1 MPKLNIV
8 ADQNMPLVQELFAE
22 YGNVRLLPGRDIS
35 AADLQDADVLLVRSV
50 TQVNQQLLAGSPV
63 KFVGSATIGTDH
75 IDLGYLE
82 QSDIQFSHAP
92 GCNAEAVVQYDL
104 SVMCRLMPDWQEKKV
119 GIVGCGNV
127 GGRLYKRLQD
137 LGVSCAVYD
146 PFLSRA
152 DIPDLGELEA
162 VLDCDIICLHT
173 PITAEGEYPTHHLL
187 DMDRLRLIKPDA
199 LLINAGRGAVIDNRA
214 LLALFRGGS
223 TLQVALDVWETEPH
237 IDVDLMS
244 FVAMATPHI
253 AGYSLEGKVNGTG
266 MVFDAFRVWA
276 DLVVTEKLQVAD
288 PMASMASRDESSLLL
303 EPESLNEAIL
313 DCYDVAMDDERM
325 RDVIRACESAG
336 LEKAE
341 RALAFDRLRKEYPV
355 RREFS
360 HYRVDLSVEG
370 LAQYLSLGFVIA

>member
-1 MPKLNIV
+1 M
-8 ADQNMPLVQELFAE
+8 
-22 YGNVRLLPGRDIS
+22 
-35 AADLQDADVLLVRSV
+35 
-50 TQVNQQLLAGSPV
+50 
-63 KFVGSATIGTDH
+63 
-75 IDLGYLE
+75 
-82 QSDIQFSHAP
+82 
-92 GCNAEAVVQYDL
+92 
-104 SVMCRLMPDWQEKKV
+104 
-119 GIVGCGNV
+119 
-127 GGRLYKRLQD
+127 
-137 LGVSCAVYD
+137 YD

-214 LLALFRGGS
+214 LLELFRGGS

-288 PMASMASRDESSLLL
+288 PMASMASR
-303 EPESLNEAIL
+303 
-313 DCYDVAMDDERM
+313 
-325 RDVIRACESAG
+325 
-336 LEKAE
+336 
-341 RALAFDRLRKEYPV
+341 V
-355 RREFS
+355 RRHPHVAYARPPMLANPCHKQFGAMWKTWL
-360 HYRVDLSVEG
+360 LSRPSG
-370 LAQYLSLGFVIA
+370 A

>member
-8 ADQNMPLVQELFAE
+8 ADQNMPLVQELFSE

-35 AADLQDADVLLVRSV
+35 SADLHGADVLLVRSV
-50 TQVNQQLLAGSPV
+50 TQVNRQLLAGSPV

-75 IDLGYLE
+75 IDLSYLE
-82 QSDIQFSHAP
+82 QSGIQFSHAP

-127 GGRLYKRLQD
+127 GGRLYNRLQE

-146 PFLSRA
+146 PFLSA
-152 DIPDLGELEA
+152 ANIPDLGKLEA

-173 PITAEGEYPTHHLL
+173 PITSTGHYPTHHLF
-187 DMDRLRLIKPDA
+187 DEDRLKALKPGTLI
-199 LLINAGRGAVIDNRA
+199 INAGRGAVIDNRA

-276 DLVVTEKLQVAD
+276 DLVVAEKLQVAD
-288 PMASMASRDESSLLL
+288 GMASEASMDGSSLLL

-325 RDVIRACESAG
+325 RGVIKACESAG
-336 LEKAE
+336 LERAE

-360 HYRVDLSVEG
+360 HYRIDLSTES
-370 LAQYLSLGFVIA
+370 LAQYLSLGFAVA